1 MLQPQFVER
10 RRLERL
16 CNANKIQAAYV
27 LGTNDIGSDEY
38 DQAMRALER
47 INDMEASTGRKKL
60 DPTQAFVSVVGL
72 VGIGV
77 VATTETTRVW
87 ATKAIDTAAK
97 AIGKR

>member
-1 MLQPQFVER
+1 MLTNYRER
-10 RRLERL
+10 KRRNELKL
-16 CNANKIQAAYV
+16 ANEIAALYQV
-27 LGTNDIGSDEY
+27 GNNEIGSNEY
-38 DQAMRALER
+38 DEAMNALKR

-60 DPTQAFVSVVGL
+60 DPTQVVTASIGL